1 MEKTY
6 NIGKKWRVV
15 FSYTL
20 WMFEYYVRRTKNE
33 LLLDDVDALLLIGL
47 KNSYTKQPNKVKLN
61 EDQMKFFKV
70 MVDYVNQKL
79 INELEL
85 PFNKNE
91 MQFFK
96 QSQKFMEHF
105 NTSED
110 IYADWKESRLELVEL
125 FKY

>member
-1 MEKTY
+1 VEKTY